1 MASQDTRGRRA
12 RLSLAELAPLL
23 GRHLH
28 PALAELLPLLRG
40 HRPPALPVARQALAL
55 LRRHRFVLV
64 QAPHDGLTAL
74 GGELLEVVV
83 GILQL
88 ALALGR
94 QRVPSLEVLEDAAAL
109 LRWELPHALALL
121 SPRVTLGG

>member
-40 HRPPALPVARQALAL
+40 HRPPALPVALQAGAL
-55 LRRHRFVLV
+55 LRRHRLVLM
-64 QAPHDGLTAL
+64 QALHDGLAPL
-74 GGELLEVVV
+74 GRELLEVVV

-94 QRVPSLEVLEDAAAL
+94 QRVPPLEVLEDPAAL
-109 LRWELPHALALL
+109 LRWELPHALTPLP
-121 SPRVTLGG
+121 PRFPFGG